1 VKNVNQLLYHP
12 VQIWGVLPTFYDP
25 RARICREALGTLRE
39 HFGDRCLS
47 PIRATMKV
55 KEAPSVGQTIFEY
68 APGSPASEDYLAVVA
83 RMIGQKAPT
92 QGDFNAALSA

>member
-1 VKNVNQLLYHP
+1 
-12 VQIWGVLPTFYDP
+12 
-25 RARICREALGTLRE
+25 
-39 HFGDRCLS
+39 
-47 PIRATMKV
+47 MKV

-83 RMIGQKAPT
+83 RMIGQRAPT